1 MKAVFIGDLQAHAWS
16 QYSRTLIDGMNDRLM
31 DVVTELQ
38 RVLTFAFEH
47 KVKVVFILG
56 DVFQERGKLDTMVLN
71 SVYRMIEQF
80 RAAGMRVVLLLGN
93 HDRTPVGEFH
103 SLEVFRGI
111 ADVVDEPREMQIAG
125 ATVLAIPFLAEAK
138 HTSGWLK
145 SIGSRA
151 DLIIMHTAVK
161 GVTLPSGEAW
171 GDGVPLSDIPE
182 EKWTFMGHFHKW
194 TKLRERCYY
203 VGSFLQLNWGEA
215 KDEKVFGYF
224 RDGKIS
230 WIPTQGPRF
239 IDVTVEDFN
248 TRTDLKDNF
257 VRVHY
262 HGPVDEAGAVRSYL
276 LDTVGARAVELVF
289 PPHVAME
296 TIKNLD
302 DPRVLD
308 LVSSYV
314 QGAPIAD
321 RSNLLDTG
329 RAILQK
335 AEALEDQSEET

>member
-31 DVVTELQ
+31 DVITELQ
-38 RVLTFAFEH
+38 RVRIFAMS
-47 KVKVVFILG
+47 KGVGVVCILG
-56 DVFQERGKLDTMVLN
+56 DVFQERGKLDVMVLN
-71 SVYRMIEQF
+71 AIYREIEAF
-80 RAAGMRVVLLLGN
+80 RRVKMRVVLLLGN
-93 HDRTPVGEFH
+93 HDRTPVGNFH

-111 ADVVDEPREMQIAG
+111 ADVIDEPTDLEIGGYHIA
-125 ATVLAIPFLAEAK
+125 AIPFLPEAK
-138 HTSGWLK
+138 DTSTWLK
-145 SIGSRA
+145 KLGGKA
-151 DLIIMHTAVK
+151 DFIILHTAVK

-171 GDGVPLSDIPE
+171 GDGVPLNDIPD
-182 EKWTFMGHFHKW
+182 KWTFMGHFHKF
-194 TKLRERCYY
+194 TQLRARCHY

-215 KDEKVFGYF
+215 KDEKVFGLYMN
-224 RDGKIS
+224 GKVS

-239 IDVTVEDFN
+239 IEVTSTEVGA
-248 TRTDLKDNF
+248 RLGLKGNF

-262 HGPVDEAGAVRSYL
+262 YGPVDEAGAIRSYL

-289 PPHVAME
+289 PPHVAVE